1 MFHGSSSTQYD
12 FKKNQLW
19 KKRGM
24 DSIFINDIRQDLQ
37 DYLDI

>member
-1 MFHGSSSTQYD
+1 MAFPQLNMILI
-12 FKKNQLW
+12 KNSFG

-37 DYLDI
+37 DHLDI